1 MVEIGGAECADN
13 SPGTVQQAEQTS
25 SSAVRVVIVK
35 SASAHLEL
43 FPVYSLADPSR
54 RTGRH
59 GVVLAVCQ
67 IGHAV
72 TGDVQHTGRP
82 ALETARASYY
92 RLTFEQPA
100 TEREGA
106 QGRHSFAP
114 KPALFL

>member
-54 RTGRH
+54 RTGSH
-59 GVVLAVCQ
+59 GVVLAVRQ

-72 TGDVQHTGRP
+72 TGDVQHTGRQERREW
-82 ALETARASYY
+82 LRAIHAVCG
-92 RLTFEQPA
+92 LTSTRTP
-100 TEREGA
+100 
-106 QGRHSFAP
+106 
-114 KPALFL
+114 